1 MFECGELI
9 TICENVEADQADLN
23 PSIGMRAMPCILML
37 YSPILTLSG
46 VVDNRNV
53 AERSMGR

>member
-23 PSIGMRAMPCILML
+23 PSIGMRAVSFSFSCSIASFSL
-37 YSPILTLSG
+37 
-46 VVDNRNV
+46 
-53 AERSMGR
+53 